1 MASRHYKLGFAIC
14 MVVLVALALMALKG
28 AYAQGPTEADPV
40 GTWNVTGTIG
50 GTPSFIAVENFNK
63 GGTFVE
69 FCTAATGN
77 PNANQSITLGNWQN
91 TGAHTFTFKQ
101 QNYTFDSIAG
111 NLNGIAIAN
120 TTATLSQDGNSFTGS
135 GQVNFFTCTV
145 TQCPGTLVFGPLAFT
160 VSGTRF

>member
-1 MASRHYKLGFAIC
+1 M
-14 MVVLVALALMALKG
+14 
-28 AYAQGPTEADPV
+28 
-40 GTWNVTGTIG
+40 GTWNVTITVAG
-50 GTPSFIAVENFNK
+50 GPVIAVENFNQ

-69 FCTAATGN
+69 FCTVATGN
-77 PNANQSITLGNWQN
+77 PNAGQSITLGNWQK
-91 TGAHTFTFKQ
+91 TGAHTFAFKQ

-145 TQCPGTLVFGPLAFT
+145 TQCPGSFRPPGVYGGRHAVLSASQSRNGCAER
-160 VSGTRF
+160 GGG